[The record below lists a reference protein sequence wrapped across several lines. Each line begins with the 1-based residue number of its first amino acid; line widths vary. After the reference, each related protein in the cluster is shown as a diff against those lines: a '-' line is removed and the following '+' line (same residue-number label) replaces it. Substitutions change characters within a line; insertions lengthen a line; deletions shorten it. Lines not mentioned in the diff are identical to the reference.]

1 LFQKAPHFFV
11 VICRLNSMFVRLTTK
26 SNNMKRIF
34 SLALSMLIVICTH
47 VQSQEPEYSE
57 KEVFRNFDV
66 VFRQIDDHTWVGS
79 GNRVSYESLYL
90 VEGKDRAILID
101 AGTDI
106 KDLKKIVEG
115 ITTKPITLVA
125 THVHGDHT
133 GASIKYFDEI
143 YINAAD
149 MVNVPFEMPDYK
161 GNIRYLTDGEIIDLG
176 GRKIEV
182 IFTPG
187 HTPGST
193 TFIDKTAGY
202 GFSGDAFG
210 SSFLLLFTN
219 FSTLKL
225 TCQRMS
231 EYMQKNNI
239 SKLYPGHYQNTNI
252 ETLQRVKDM
261 NSISIGALSGEIKGT
276 QGTGQTYGLGLVIEM
291 YGVKIN
297 YNNSGLK

>member
-1 LFQKAPHFFV
+1 M
-11 VICRLNSMFVRLTTK
+11 R
-26 SNNMKRIF
+26 RII
-34 SLALSMLIVICTH
+34 SLAFLFLVVTSNHLR
-47 VQSQEPEYSE
+47 SQEPEYTE
-57 KEVFRNFDV
+57 KEVFRNSDIV
-66 VFRQIDDHTWVGS
+66 IRQIDDHTWVGS
-79 GNRVSYESLYL
+79 GNRVYYESLYIL
-90 VEGKDRAILID
+90 EGKDRALLID

-106 KDLKKIVEG
+106 KDLKKIVQG
-115 ITTKPITLVA
+115 ITNKPITLVA

-143 YINAAD
+143 FINAAD
-149 MVNVPFEMPDYK
+149 MVNVPSSMPDFK
-161 GNIRYLTDGEIIDLG
+161 GKISYLTDGEIIDLG
-176 GRKIEV
+176 GREIEV

-210 SSFLLLFTN
+210 SGNLLLFTN

-225 TCQRMS
+225 TCQRMV

-239 SKLYPGHYQNTNI
+239 SKLYPGHYQSDNL
-252 ETLQRVKDM
+252 ETLQRVKDI
-261 NSISIGALSGEIKGT
+261 NSISTGVLSGEIKGP
-276 QGTGQTYGLGLVIEM
+276 QPTGQTSGLGFVIDM

-297 YNNSGLK
+297 YNKSGQK

>member
-1 LFQKAPHFFV
+1 MRKIISLAFLFLV
-11 VICRLNSMFVRLTTK
+11 VI
-26 SNNMKRIF
+26 SNHLR
-34 SLALSMLIVICTH
+34 
-47 VQSQEPEYSE
+47 SQEPEYKE
-57 KEVFRNFDV
+57 TEVFRNSDIV
-66 VFRQIDDHTWVGS
+66 IRQIDDHTWVGS
-79 GNRVSYESLYL
+79 GNRVYYESLYIL
-90 VEGKDRAILID
+90 EGKDRALLID

-106 KDLKKIVEG
+106 KDLKKIVQG
-115 ITTKPITLVA
+115 ITNKPITLVA

-143 YINAAD
+143 FINAAD
-149 MVNVPFEMPDYK
+149 MVNVPSSMPDFK
-161 GNIRYLTDGEIIDLG
+161 GKISYLTDGEIIDLG
-176 GRKIEV
+176 GREIEV

-210 SSFLLLFTN
+210 SGNLLLFTN

-225 TCQRMS
+225 TCQRMA

-239 SKLYPGHYQNTNI
+239 SKLYPGHYQSDNL

-261 NSISIGALSGEIKGT
+261 NSISTGVLSGEIKET
-276 QGTGQTYGLGLVIEM
+276 RHTGQTSGLGFVIDM

-297 YNNSGLK
+297 YNKSGLK